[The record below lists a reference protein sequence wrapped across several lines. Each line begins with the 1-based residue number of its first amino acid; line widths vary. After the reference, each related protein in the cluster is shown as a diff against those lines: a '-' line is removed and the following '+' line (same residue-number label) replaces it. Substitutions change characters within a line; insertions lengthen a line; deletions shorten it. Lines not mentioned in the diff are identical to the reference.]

1 MRILLLLSILLLVG
15 CATPNHREHTAKA
28 IEQEMDLA
36 VQSMPTGNS
45 NAVNDALLPPLSLN
59 LPTIN
64 TTPAES
70 RFDLAVNNTPATQV
84 FMAIVS
90 GTRYSVLLHPDVSGT
105 VSINLKDV
113 TVFEALESI
122 RELYGYDYKVDGTR
136 IYIQSIALQTRI
148 FQVNYLTGLR
158 SGVSNL
164 RVTGGSVADSVST
177 NGGISANSSATTG
190 MTGTTGTSNTAST
203 IRGPQESSKV
213 TTTSSADFWTEL
225 SASLKAIVGQA
236 EGRSVVISPMSG
248 VIVVRAMPDELR
260 NVAAYLKASQ
270 ISIERQVI
278 LEAKIIEVQLNDSYQ
293 TGVNWG
299 GFGSL
304 QNRPTNRAAFG
315 VLSPGST
322 LVPNAA
328 GAAQTLTNGVMSAQ
342 AGTGIA
348 VNAANAVTGAT
359 IPGAMFGLAFQTN
372 NFAALLNFL
381 ETQGDVHVL
390 SSPRIATLNN
400 QKAVLKVGTDEFFV
414 TEISGGTSGTLNVA
428 GTAPSVKVQP
438 FFSGI
443 ALDVTPRI
451 DENNEIILHVH
462 PSVSVVS
469 TINKSVNLGTGTGV
483 YNLPLASSSISETD
497 SIVRARDGQI
507 VAIGGLMRQANTDDR
522 SGLPG
527 LSKNLFGQTS
537 QVSQKR
543 ELIIL
548 LKPTVVDSDQDW
560 ADDIA
565 RSRDRLNRLSS
576 ERGK

>member
-1 MRILLLLSILLLVG
+1 MNLLLSLLSALLLVA
-15 CATPNHREHTAKA
+15 CAAPGDRAHTEQA
-28 IEQEMDLA
+28 IQQEMNQA
-36 VQSMPTGNS
+36 MQNVPTS
-45 NAVNDALLPPLSLN
+45 KMNAVNNALLPPLTLG
-59 LPTIN
+59 LPVIN
-64 TTPAES
+64 TTPAET
-70 RFDLAVNNTPATQV
+70 RFDLTVNDTPATQV

-105 VSINLKDV
+105 VSLNLKDV
-113 TVFEALESI
+113 TVFEALEAI
-122 RELYGYDYKVDGTR
+122 RELYGYDYKLDGTR

-158 SGVSNL
+158 SGISNL
-164 RVTGGSVADSVST
+164 RVTGGSVADSVS
-177 NGGISANSSATTG
+177 SS
-190 MTGTTGTSNTAST
+190 TGTSAATGTSNTTGSSNTAST
-203 IRGPQESSKV
+203 TRGPQESSKV

-225 SASLKAIVGQA
+225 SASLRAIVGQ
-236 EGRSVVISPMSG
+236 ETGRSVVISPMSG

-293 TGVNWG
+293 TGVNWA

-304 QNRPTNRAAFG
+304 QNSPTNRAAFG
-315 VLSPGST
+315 QLSPGAV
-322 LVPNAA
+322 LAPNAA
-328 GAAQTLTNGVMSAQ
+328 GNAQVLSNGVMSALPG
-342 AGTGIA
+342 AAIA
-348 VNAANAVTGAT
+348 MNAANAVTGAVL
-359 IPGAMFGLAFQTN
+359 PGAMFGLAFQTN
-372 NFAALLNFL
+372 NFAAMLNFL
-381 ETQGDVHVL
+381 ESQGSVHVL

-400 QKAVLKVGTDEFFV
+400 QKAVLKVGVDEFFV
-414 TEISGGTSGTLNVA
+414 TEITGGTAATLTTGA
-428 GTAPSVKVQP
+428 IAPSVKVQP

-469 TINKSVNLGTGTGV
+469 TINKAVNLGTGTGV

-527 LSKNLFGQTS
+527 LPKPLFGQTS

-548 LKPTVVDSDQDW
+548 LKPTVVDNDQDW
-560 ADDIA
+560 SDDIA
-565 RSRDRLNRLSS
+565 RGRERLNRLES
-576 ERGK
+576 ERNKR

>member
-1 MRILLLLSILLLVG
+1 MKLLSSLLSALLLVA
-15 CATPNHREHTAKA
+15 CAAPIDRNHTSKA
-28 IEQEMDLA
+28 IDQEMNQALQTA
-36 VQSMPTGNS
+36 PTRNM
-45 NAVNDALLPPLSLN
+45 NTVNDALLPPLSIP
-59 LPTIN
+59 LPSVN
-64 TTPAES
+64 ATPTETH
-70 RFDLAVNNTPATQV
+70 FDLTVNNTPASQV

-90 GTRYSVLLHPDVSGT
+90 GTRYSVLLHPDVSGS
-105 VSINLKDV
+105 VSVNLKDV
-113 TVFEALESI
+113 TVFEALEAI

-164 RVTGGSVADSVST
+164 RVTGGSVADNVGT
-177 NGGISANSSATTG
+177 NAGSAATG
-190 MTGTTGTSNTAST
+190 AMGATGTTGATGM
-203 IRGPQESSKV
+203 IRGPQDSSKV
-213 TTTSSADFWTEL
+213 TMTSSADFWTEL
-225 SASLKAIVGQA
+225 SASLKAIVGQEA
-236 EGRSVVISPMSG
+236 GRSVVISPMSG

-299 GFGSL
+299 AFGSL
-304 QNRPTNRAAFG
+304 QNRPTNRLAAG
-315 VLSPGST
+315 VLSPGTT

-328 GAAQTLTNGVMSAQ
+328 GAAQMLTNGAMTAQ

-348 VNAANAVTGAT
+348 MNAVNAVTGAVL
-359 IPGAMFGLAFQTN
+359 PGAMFGLAFQTN

-414 TEISGGTSGTLNVA
+414 TEITGGTAATANIA

-469 TINKSVNLGTGTGV
+469 TINKAVSLGTGGGI

-497 SIVRARDGQI
+497 SIVRARDGQV

-527 LSKNLFGQTS
+527 LPKSVFGQTNRTT
-537 QVSQKR
+537 QKR

-560 ADDIA
+560 SDDIS
-565 RSRDRLNRLSS
+565 RSRERLNRLSS
-576 ERGK
+576 ERSKR

>member
-1 MRILLLLSILLLVG
+1 MKFISSLLSALLLVA
-15 CATPNHREHTAKA
+15 CASPSDRNHTAQA
-28 IEQEMDLA
+28 IDQEMNQAL
-36 VQSMPTGNS
+36 QSPPSRNMDT
-45 NAVNDALLPPLSLN
+45 VNDALLPPLSAA
-59 LPTIN
+59 LPAVN
-64 TTPAES
+64 ATPAET
-70 RFDLAVNNTPATQV
+70 RFDLTVNNTPATQV

-90 GTRYSVLLHPDVSGT
+90 GTRYSILLHPDVSGS
-105 VSINLKDV
+105 VSLNLKDV
-113 TVFEALESI
+113 TVFEALEAI
-122 RELYGYDYKVDGTR
+122 RELYGYDYKVDGAR

-164 RVTGGSVADSVST
+164 RVTGGSVADNVGSNT
-177 NGGISANSSATTG
+177 SATV
-190 MTGTTGTSNTAST
+190 TGTATATGSTGTASVT
-203 IRGPQESSKV
+203 RGPQDSSKV
-213 TTTSSADFWTEL
+213 TMTSSADFWTEL
-225 SASLKAIVGQA
+225 SLSLKAIVGQ
-236 EGRSVVISPMSG
+236 EMGRSVVISPMSG

-299 GFGSL
+299 AFGSL
-304 QNRPTNRAAFG
+304 QNRPTNRLAAG
-315 VLSPGST
+315 VLSPGT
-322 LVPNAA
+322 ALVPNAA
-328 GAAQTLTNGVMSAQ
+328 GAAQMLNNGVMSAQ
-342 AGTGIA
+342 PGTGIMMNT
-348 VNAANAVTGAT
+348 VNAATGAVLS
-359 IPGAMFGLAFQTN
+359 GAMFGLAFQTN

-414 TEISGGTSGTLNVA
+414 TEITGGTAATANIA

-469 TINKSVNLGTGTGV
+469 TINKAVSLGTGGGI

-527 LSKNLFGQTS
+527 LPKIVFGQTN

-560 ADDIA
+560 SDDIG
-565 RSRDRLNRLSS
+565 RSRERLNRLSS
-576 ERGK
+576 ERSKR